1 MSTPGHYKPPPLA
14 EALLGWLLPDAG
26 WQTPLGDFEEY
37 YNEVAAT
44 HGERRARRWY
54 WGQVLKLLPDRLYEK
69 AYWGIVMLT
78 NYLRPPLPC

>member
-1 MSTPGHYKPPPLA
+1 MNTPGHYKPPPLA

-44 HGERRARRWY
+44 QGERRARRWY
-54 WGQVLKLLPDRLYEK
+54 WG
-69 AYWGIVMLT
+69 
-78 NYLRPPLPC
+78 